1 MPTRTKINGRYIDD
15 PIKDYSK
22 GAKAPK
28 SNKLSESTL
37 AKELTLIKAQRDAMI
52 ITLNGVKDCKNITQV
67 RKVLEHGRQT
77 YPLR

>member
-15 PIKDYSK
+15 PIKDYSN
-22 GAKAPK
+22 GTSPK
-28 SNKLSESTL
+28 SNKSSESAL
-37 AKELTLIKAQRDAMI
+37 AKELTLIKAQRDSLI
-52 ITLNGVKDCKNITQV
+52 NTLKGVGQCKNITQV